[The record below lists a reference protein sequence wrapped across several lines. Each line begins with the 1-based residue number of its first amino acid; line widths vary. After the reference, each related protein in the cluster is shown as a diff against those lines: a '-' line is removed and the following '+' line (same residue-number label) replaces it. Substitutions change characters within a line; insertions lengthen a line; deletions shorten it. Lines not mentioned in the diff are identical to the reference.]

1 MGHPTSFLPREI
13 DMSATPKTP
22 RLRTDAQKARNKKQ
36 ADAVVALKAA
46 GLSAAAPYIA
56 AYIKMENS
64 GKSKEEIIAALKP
77 KQNANAATRKAAKN
91 NKKATKTTVKANN
104 KSTGNATPATT
115 VGNQTP
121 KVKSNKK
128 AAANKAQ
135 ANTGQKFKNHGLKAY
150 PKAVSYYIT
159 QKKAGLNND
168 AIFEAIKGMPNLQL
182 APIRTKKNNTAA
194 VAVVAPLG
202 NAQAVVAM
210 NKGVAKGSYVCEKCR
225 LVANNTRKNNKKN
238 NYTSN
243 NYFPVNNSNF

>member
-1 MGHPTSFLPREI
+1 
-13 DMSATPKTP
+13 MSATPKTP

-36 ADAVVALKAA
+36 ADAAAALKAA

-56 AYIKMENS
+56 AYIKMEDQ

-77 KQNANAATRKAAKN
+77 KQNANAATRKVAKN
-91 NKKATKTTVKANN
+91 EKKAAKTTVKANN

-194 VAVVAPLG
+194 VAVVAPLANKG
-202 NAQAVVAM
+202 AVKALNQVIAM
-210 NKGVAKGSYVCEKCR
+210 NKGVPKGSYVCEKCR

-238 NYTSN
+238 NVV
-243 NYFPVNNSNF
+243 NYSYNEQGY